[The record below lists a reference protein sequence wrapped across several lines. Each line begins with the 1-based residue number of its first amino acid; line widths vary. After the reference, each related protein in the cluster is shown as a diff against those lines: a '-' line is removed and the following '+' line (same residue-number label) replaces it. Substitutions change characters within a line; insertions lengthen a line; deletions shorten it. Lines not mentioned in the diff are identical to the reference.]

1 MAAPNPP
8 NFNAPN
14 TQESTIR
21 NGQKVDLQTGISQ
34 PFTEQDMQ
42 VSLAIGRLGQADVE
56 ITPTDRNSSLVRT
69 YGIPTTELL
78 TFSRKFIETGAI
90 ELPDTLTSPTAVYET
105 NSGEGASSETATGAS
120 VGSNPNLSLAVT
132 SSTQSSAAILPDLQ
146 ILIKPNSRSVKP
158 LLKIL
163 YYPQEADTFADILTS
178 LSAIAGATVNAW
190 PDFDGAK
197 MPIAFTLKGQQASI
211 SAGATVK
218 ESISAGDT
226 DTYIQSEGTS
236 DSYQLGSSIK
246 TINVPPTI
254 HGALTIT
261 GATSHQDIDAVATA
275 TMEAGTNWNGLT
287 QTETASATVNASVS
301 PSSVDPTTI
310 ASIPA
315 TGLYLYKL
323 SSELSPYFGY
333 NTAYAIIFNFADL

>member
-1 MAAPNPP
+1 MAAPNPV
-8 NFNAPN
+8 NFNAPS
-14 TQESTIR
+14 TQTSTLR

-34 PFTEQDMQ
+34 PFTEEDMQ
-42 VSLAIGRLGQADVE
+42 VSIAIGRLGLADVE
-56 ITPTDRNSSLVRT
+56 MTPTDRNSTLVRT
-69 YGIPTTELL
+69 YGIPTLEIL
-78 TFSRKFIETGAI
+78 TFSRSFRDTAAI
-90 ELPDTLTSPTAVYET
+90 ELPDTLVSPTAVYET

-132 SSTQSSAAILPDLQ
+132 SSAQSSASILPDLQ

-158 LLKIL
+158 VLKVL
-163 YYPQEADTFADILTS
+163 YYPRETDTFADILTS
-178 LSAIAGATVNAW
+178 LTAIAGATVLLW

-211 SAGATVK
+211 STGATVK

-254 HGALTIT
+254 HGDLTISS
-261 GATSHQDIDAVATA
+261 ATSHQDIDAVATA
-275 TMEAGTNWNGLT
+275 TMESGTNWNGLT

-301 PSSVDPTTI
+301 PSSVSATTI
-310 ASIPA
+310 AAIPSS
-315 TGLYLYKL
+315 GLYLYKL

-333 NTAYAIIFNFADL
+333 NTAYAIIFDFADL